1 MKQIY
6 KFYKWLLLLILLCSS
21 AFSAQARSNPFYY
34 FETFDRESNGIHFTY
49 VVYVTGLSYEIEG
62 IDGNIHSGYS
72 NCECTGPATMI
83 LMWHEPDCPVPE
95 VVTIPSKVKL
105 DFPEYNLFHELD
117 VEIGYS
123 DQRSANVPF
132 EFEYRNFN
140 TVIIPKDVTAY
151 GGVEFFP
158 KKFIIEPDNVD
169 NLHFV
174 DGAIISSMYDDSGD
188 KESQLVIWFPWDY
201 TFAPYYYTPSGV
213 DERSYQNLYF
223 YKLMDN
229 LYYYPANLCR
239 MQNLPIIRNEFV
251 ELNDPEVT
259 TPPFPSKEDPKL
271 YRKTL
276 YPLPNDIHMSVGYPN
291 ESGSFNYFLSKY
303 RNSQELYGCCILEN
317 EYNSYLFKSLFR
329 LYNASDKSS
338 NSYLYPNL
346 KFVAFNTKI
355 IPEIIE
361 KPSQKEID
369 EIFEISEG
377 LPKIT
382 TYVRPELIDKYRY
395 LQAQKLFPANAVF
408 KPLKDSIT
416 FYPHLYNGK
425 WVNRQ
430 SMFYFEFLRLGDA
443 KIENFR
449 WETSDESIATVD
461 SNGIVTALQS
471 GQFEVKCTITDTDG
485 NEYAIAGTIEITVT
499 DDNEVLQSD
508 IQLDVQE
515 VTDNSS
521 EIKNHTFKGVYNLH
535 GFKIADSLDNINL
548 PKGIYIVDGKKVAI

>member
-6 KFYKWLLLLILLCSS
+6 KFYKWLLLLILLFSS
-21 AFSAQARSNPFYY
+21 TFSTQARTNPFYY

-49 VVYVTGLSYEIEG
+49 VVYVTGLYYEIED

-83 LMWHEPDCPVPE
+83 LMWHEPGITVPE
-95 VVTIPSKVKL
+95 EITIPTKVKL
-105 DFPEYNLFHELD
+105 NFPQYDLFNEVD
-117 VEIGYS
+117 VEFGYS
-123 DQRSANVPF
+123 MEFYPPEVPF
-132 EFEYRNFN
+132 ELEYRNFN
-140 TVIIPKDVTAY
+140 TVIIPKDAISLY
-151 GGVEFFP
+151 GGLGFFP
-158 KKFIIEPDNVD
+158 NKYIIEPGNKFDLRVEDGNVLMKYYKD
-169 NLHFV
+169 QRS
-174 DGAIISSMYDDSGD
+174 II
-188 KESQLVIWFPWDY
+188 LNFPWDY
-201 TFAPYYYTPSGV
+201 TFAPYYYTPSSV
-213 DERSYQNLYF
+213 DENIYQEEYF
-223 YKLMDN
+223 YESN

-276 YPLPNDIHMSVGYPN
+276 YPLPNDIHMSVVHPDK
-291 ESGSFNYFLSKY
+291 SGTIVFSLYHFLNK
-303 RNSQELYGCCILEN
+303 QEFYGCTVLEN
-317 EYNSYLFKSLFR
+317 EYNLFEFTYLFWLYNTSNKSYL
-329 LYNASDKSS
+329 S
-338 NSYLYPNL
+338 NVFPNL

-382 TYVRPELIDKYRY
+382 TYVHPELIDKYRD

-408 KPLKDSIT
+408 KPLRDSIA

-471 GQFEVKCTITDTDG
+471 GQFEVKCTITDTNG
-485 NEYAIAGTIEITVT
+485 NEYVISGTIEITVT

-508 IQLDVQE
+508 IQLDLRE

-521 EIKNHTFKGVYNLH
+521 EIKNNTPKGVYNLH

>member
-140 TVIIPKDVTAY
+140 TVIIPKDVTAC
-151 GGVEFFP
+151 GGLEFFP
-158 KKFIIEPDNVD
+158 KKFIIEPGNKFDLQVEDGNVLMEYYKD
-169 NLHFV
+169 QSS
-174 DGAIISSMYDDSGD
+174 II
-188 KESQLVIWFPWDY
+188 LNFPWDY
-201 TFAPYYYTPSGV
+201 TFAPYYYTPSSV
-213 DERSYQNLYF
+213 DEKSYQNLYF
-223 YKLMDN
+223 YKTNDVVGN

-276 YPLPNDIHMSVGYPN
+276 YPLPNDIHLSVVHPN
-291 ESGSFNYFLSKY
+291 KSGTFNLSY
-303 RNSQELYGCCILEN
+303 SRFINDQEFYGCTVLEYK
-317 EYNSYLFKSLFR
+317 YNSFEFTELFS
-329 LYNASDKSS
+329 LYNASNKSYNS
-338 NSYLYPNL
+338 NLYPNL

-369 EIFEISEG
+369 EIYEISEG

-382 TYVRPELIDKYRY
+382 TYVRPELIDKYRD

-408 KPLKDSIT
+408 KPLKDSIA

-485 NEYAIAGTIEITVT
+485 NEYAIAGTIEITLT

-521 EIKNHTFKGVYNLH
+521 EIKNNTPKGVYNLH

>member
-21 AFSAQARSNPFYY
+21 AFSAQARSTD
-34 FETFDRESNGIHFTY
+34 FEYKESFEE
-49 VVYVTGLSYEIEG
+49 V
-62 IDGNIHSGYS
+62 IDGVHYLYRIYVRGILVRIDDSTEEYFAS
-72 NCECTGPATMI
+72 CTSSDTALLQLI
-83 LMWHEPDCPVPE
+83 WHEPGITVPE
-95 VVTIPSKVKL
+95 EITIPSKVKL
-105 DFPEYNLFHELD
+105 NFPQYDLFNEVD
-117 VEIGYS
+117 VEFGYS
-123 DQRSANVPF
+123 MEFYPPEVPF
-132 EFEYRNFN
+132 ELEYRNFN
-140 TVIIPKDVTAY
+140 TVIISKDAIPLY
-151 GGVEFFP
+151 GGLGFFP
-158 KKFIIEPDNVD
+158 NKYIIEPGNKFDLRVEDGNVLMEYYKD
-169 NLHFV
+169 QSS
-174 DGAIISSMYDDSGD
+174 II
-188 KESQLVIWFPWDY
+188 LNFPWDY
-201 TFAPYYYTPSGV
+201 TFAPYYYTPSSV
-213 DERSYQNLYF
+213 DEKIYQKEYF
-223 YKLMDN
+223 YESN

-276 YPLPNDIHMSVGYPN
+276 YPLPNDIHMSVVHPDK
-291 ESGSFNYFLSKY
+291 SGTIVFSLYHFLNK
-303 RNSQELYGCCILEN
+303 QEFYGCTVLEN
-317 EYNSYLFKSLFR
+317 EYNSFEFTYLFW
-329 LYNASDKSS
+329 LYNTS
-338 NSYLYPNL
+338 NKSYLSNVFPNL

-369 EIFEISEG
+369 EIYEISEG

-382 TYVRPELIDKYRY
+382 TYVRPELIDKYRD

-408 KPLKDSIT
+408 KPLKDSIA

-508 IQLDVQE
+508 IQLDLRE

-521 EIKNHTFKGVYNLH
+521 EIKNNTPKGVYNLH